1 MGSTSETDAELHDR
15 IHQQEVVVE
24 LGQQA
29 LETDELDRLLQDA
42 TEVVAETLDAEY
54 CTVLELQPGGDELLL
69 CNGVGWQDGLV
80 DTATVPTGTESQAGY
95 TLRTDE
101 SVVVDD
107 LSTENRFSGSDLLV
121 DHDVV
126 SGMSDVIG
134 SSDNPWG
141 VLGVHTPERRAFTE
155 YDSNFV
161 RNVSNILAST
171 IDNRETAR
179 RLETEKRI
187 REQLVET
194 SPVGIVVVGTDGTL
208 QFANDRAE
216 EIYGRSREELE
227 AYSHDDSRWDLV
239 DTHGEPLSADETP
252 FEQVLAT
259 GESLFDMELG
269 LRQPDGRRVWIS
281 VNGSPLRIGDNGRA
295 IFAFTD
301 ITEQKRLEAEFT
313 EMLGRVSDAFYALD
327 DEFRFT
333 HVNERAEELLQHS
346 EEELLGENLWDVFP
360 SAAEIDEVWD
370 AFQTAR
376 DEQVSTSYNLYYD
389 TLEFWVEANL
399 YPSETG
405 ISVYF
410 RDISDQV
417 RRERA
422 LKRSNERL
430 EQFAYSASHDL
441 QEPLRM
447 VSSYLQLIER
457 RYGDALDEDGEEF
470 LEFAVDGADRMR
482 AMIQSLL
489 EYSKV
494 GTRGEPLV
502 SVDFER
508 VTEDVLDDLHF
519 QIEDNDAEVS
529 VGELPRVEG
538 DPEQL
543 RQLLQ
548 NILSNAFQYSGDEPP
563 EVRISAERADSMW
576 TISVRD
582 EGIGIAPDETSRI
595 FEVFERLHSREEHP
609 GTGIGLALAQRIVER
624 HGGEIWAESEPDEGA
639 TFSFTLPAVEASDR

>member
-1 MGSTSETDAELHDR
+1 MGSTSEADAELHDR

-42 TEVVAETLDAEY
+42 TDVVAETLDAEY
-54 CTVLELQPGGDELLL
+54 CKVLELRPGGTELLL
-69 CNGVGWQDGLV
+69 RHGVGWEEGLV
-80 DTATVPTGTESQAGY
+80 GTATVPTGTGSQAGY

-101 SVVVDD
+101 PVVVDG
-107 LSTENRFSGSDLLV
+107 LSTDKRFSGPDLLV
-121 DHDVV
+121 NHDVV
-126 SGMSDVIG
+126 SGMSVVIG

-141 VLGVHTPERRAFTE
+141 VLGVYTTERRAFTE
-155 YDSNFV
+155 HDSNFV

-171 IDNRETAR
+171 IDNRETEQ

-194 SPVGIVVVGTDGTL
+194 SPVGIVVVGADGTL
-208 QFANDRAE
+208 QFANERAE
-216 EIYGRSREELE
+216 EIYGRGREELE

-239 DTHGEPLSADETP
+239 DTHGKPLSKDETP

-259 GESLFDMELG
+259 GESIFDMELG
-269 LRQPDGRRVWIS
+269 LRQPDGKRVWIS
-281 VNGSPLRIGDNGRA
+281 VNGSPLRIDDDGSA
-295 IFAFTD
+295 VFAFTD
-301 ITEQKRLEAEFT
+301 ITEQKRLETEFT

-346 EEELLGENLWDVFP
+346 EEELLGEILWNVFP

-376 DEQVSTSYNLYYD
+376 DEQVPTSYELYYD

-410 RDISDQV
+410 RDISDRV

-447 VSSYLQLIER
+447 VSSYLQLIEH
-457 RYGDALDEDGEEF
+457 RYRDVLDEDGEEF
-470 LEFAVDGADRMR
+470 LEFAIDGAERMR

-489 EYSKV
+489 EYSRIE
-494 GTRGEPLV
+494 TRGEPLED
-502 SVDFER
+502 VDFER
-508 VTEDVLDDLHF
+508 VTEDVLDDLQL
-519 QIEDNDAEVS
+519 QIEDNDAEIS
-529 VGELPRVEG
+529 VGELPRVKG

-548 NILSNAFQYSGDEPP
+548 NLLSNAIQYSGDEPP
-563 EVRISAERADSMW
+563 RVRISAERSDSMW
-576 TISVRD
+576 TISVAD
-582 EGIGIAPDETSRI
+582 EGIGIDPDETNRI
-595 FEVFERLHSREEHP
+595 FEVFERLHSRKEHA

-624 HGGEIWAESEPDEGA
+624 HGGEIWADSEPGEGA
-639 TFSFTLPAVEASDR
+639 TFSFTLPAVEAPDR